1 MIRIS
6 FRTTGAMIDPAMLVF
21 SAIAA
26 LTLFVSSPSHF
37 LLPAALYTPLFILSL
52 DSRFLQKRQRF
63 LRRIWNV
70 LSLLYLPVLVLDM
83 SASGE
88 VIGPV
93 ARLLYFLQ
101 LAKLYDRSTTR
112 DRSQLFAVSFF
123 QILAA
128 AVLTT
133 EATLLIGLVLFA
145 AAALAVLMIMAL
157 LKDGGEGAAPAPV
170 LKLTTAFTVSIF
182 VLAIGIF
189 FMIPRLSLGYL
200 QRMQARDS
208 MVSGFSDH
216 MDLGQIGAIKK
227 DSSVVMRIKRLDA
240 HGPLSQTLYWR
251 GIAYTTYD
259 GRKWIRSTRALSLT
273 RQSEAR
279 YPLNDPRPGAPTIE
293 LEFVVEPMDSE
304 VVFLL
309 GRPLEVEGR
318 FFWLEMD
325 ENRTITSRYQRFYRM
340 SYTERA
346 ELPLPPPSAPDRALP
361 EGLDPYLELPPG
373 TQRIESLA
381 REITATASTRYDACR
396 QIEAYLR
403 RHYTY
408 TLDLRRT
415 GTGSPIDEFL
425 FDQKRGH
432 CEYFA
437 TSMALLCRAT
447 GVPARV
453 VSGFLDGEFNSAGNF
468 YVVRQQD
475 AHAWVEAYIPGF
487 RWVTFDPS
495 PAIPTE
501 QAGQSAS
508 LGTIIHNY
516 WESYKLLWDRYIL
529 TYNLWDQ
536 FYVIMEV
543 SQAMQHGR
551 EALSGF
557 LSTLRN
563 QSARAPGVPFV
574 ALIGAI
580 AVGAVAVAAIRRKR
594 RRLTPTNTLAPHS
607 RRALSAMREYVRFLQ
622 AAAKHGYMKSDS
634 DTPLEFARSFPSDR
648 RLESTRLA
656 EVYYS
661 ARFGDEPHEGVEEE
675 IRELGRRILAE

>member
-1 MIRIS
+1 
-6 FRTTGAMIDPAMLVF
+6 MIDPAVLVF
-21 SAIAA
+21 AAIAA
-26 LTLFVSSPSHF
+26 VTLFVASPSHF
-37 LLPAALYTPLFILSL
+37 LLPAALYTPLFILSM
-52 DSRFLQKRQRF
+52 DSGFLQKHQRF

-70 LSLLYLPVLVLDM
+70 LSLLYIPALVLDM

-101 LAKLYDRSTTR
+101 LAKLYDRTTTR
-112 DRSQLFAVSFF
+112 DRFQLFAVSFF

-145 AAALAVLMIMAL
+145 AAALAVLLIMAL
-157 LKDGGEGAAPAPV
+157 LKDGGEGASPAPV
-170 LKLTTAFTVSIF
+170 LKLTTAFTLSIF
-182 VLAIGIF
+182 LLAIGIF
-189 FMIPRLSLGYL
+189 FLIPRLSLGYL

-240 HGPLSQTLYWR
+240 QGPLSQTLYWR

-259 GRKWIRSTRALSLT
+259 GRQWIRSARTLSLT
-273 RQSEAR
+273 RQGEAR
-279 YPLNDPRPGAPTIE
+279 YPLNDPRPGTPTID

-304 VVFLL
+304 IVFLL
-309 GRPLEVEGR
+309 GRPLEVDGR

-340 SYTERA
+340 SYAERA
-346 ELPLPPPSAPDRALP
+346 ELPLRPPSAPDRP
-361 EGLDPYLELPPG
+361 FPDGLDPYLELPPG
-373 TQRIESLA
+373 TERIESLA
-381 REITATASTRYDACR
+381 REITATAGTRYDACR
-396 QIEAYLR
+396 QIETYLR

-408 TLDLRRT
+408 TLDLRRS

-425 FDQKRGH
+425 FEQKSGH

-437 TSMALLCRAT
+437 TSMALLCRAA

-495 PAIPTE
+495 PAIPSE

-508 LGTIIHNY
+508 LVMIIHNY

-536 FYVIMEV
+536 FYVVMEV
-543 SQAMQHGR
+543 SQAMQRGR

-557 LSTLRN
+557 LATLRN
-563 QSARAPGVPFV
+563 QRAAAPGVPLV
-574 ALIGAI
+574 ALIGAMAFC
-580 AVGAVAVAAIRRKR
+580 AVVVAVIRRKR
-594 RRLTPTNTLAPHS
+594 RSLTPRNTPTPRS
-607 RRALSAMREYVRFLQ
+607 RRAISAMREYARFLQ
-622 AAAKHGYMKSDS
+622 VAAKHGYIKRDS
-634 DTPLEFARSFPSDR
+634 DTPLEFARGFPTHR
-648 RLESTRLA
+648 QVESTRLA
-656 EVYYS
+656 ELYYA
-661 ARFGDEPHEGVEEE
+661 ARFGDEPHEGVEKE